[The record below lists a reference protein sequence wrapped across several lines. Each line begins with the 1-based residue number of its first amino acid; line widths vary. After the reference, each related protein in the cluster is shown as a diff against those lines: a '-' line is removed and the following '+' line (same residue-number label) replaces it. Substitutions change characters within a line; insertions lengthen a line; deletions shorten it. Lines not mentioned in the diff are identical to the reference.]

1 MGMIKQQNAR
11 KAEKAL
17 KEILNK
23 ADNDCNGKVELKD
36 FIDILEENGIEV
48 SRIIMLSNLHHVAN
62 ISHWIPLN
70 NDIVTTNISYLIHLL
85 FCLVSEL
92 LTWVIL

>member
-1 MGMIKQQNAR
+1 MAGMGMIKQQNAR

-48 SRIIMLSNLHHVAN
+48 SRIIRLYQLHHRKV
-62 ISHWIPLN
+62 
-70 NDIVTTNISYLIHLL
+70 LI
-85 FCLVSEL
+85 F
-92 LTWVIL
+92 W

>member
-36 FIDILEENGIEV
+36 FIDILEENGVEV
-48 SRIIMLSNLHHVAN
+48 SFFS
-62 ISHWIPLN
+62 IPVRLP
-70 NDIVTTNISYLIHLL
+70 DKT
-85 FCLVSEL
+85 
-92 LTWVIL
+92 ILCGT

>member
-1 MGMIKQQNAR
+1 MATMGMIKQQNAR

-36 FIDILEENGIEV
+36 FIEIMVVNGVEV
-48 SRIIMLSNLHHVAN
+48 SNVALLSLK
-62 ISHWIPLN
+62 
-70 NDIVTTNISYLIHLL
+70 TLIL
-85 FCLVSEL
+85 
-92 LTWVIL
+92 